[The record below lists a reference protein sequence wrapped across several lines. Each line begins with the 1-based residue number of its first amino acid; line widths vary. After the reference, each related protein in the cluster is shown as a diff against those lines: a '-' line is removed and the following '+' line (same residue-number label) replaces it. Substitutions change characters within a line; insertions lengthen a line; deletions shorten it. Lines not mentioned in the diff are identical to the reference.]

1 MVPLPNHLS
10 SLFYYVMTELPFSC
24 ASSTSLYESSFSFF
38 SWEIVEN
45 AKMVRKWGLTAP
57 EPSEIVAMH
66 IPLIK
71 GRVESWIFHF
81 LVSVKMDHNDRT
93 SGTTH
98 YVFCIPMSDSPHHK
112 KVSSGSQM
120 NFLMCFNL
128 CALPPTLPAGRAEKS
143 LAPSSSFP
151 TIRCLDR
158 LIRLTL
164 RFLPTEQSHS
174 IPNLRL
180 GTPA

>member
-98 YVFCIPMSDSPHHK
+98 YVFCIPMSDNPHHK
-112 KVSSGSQM
+112 KVSLVVRWI
-120 NFLMCFNL
+120 FW
-128 CALPPTLPAGRAEKS
+128 CALICVHCLLPCQRAGLKRAWLLHLHS
-143 LAPSSSFP
+143 LPS
-151 TIRCLDR
+151 
-158 LIRLTL
+158 
-164 RFLPTEQSHS
+164 
-174 IPNLRL
+174 
-180 GTPA
+180 GV